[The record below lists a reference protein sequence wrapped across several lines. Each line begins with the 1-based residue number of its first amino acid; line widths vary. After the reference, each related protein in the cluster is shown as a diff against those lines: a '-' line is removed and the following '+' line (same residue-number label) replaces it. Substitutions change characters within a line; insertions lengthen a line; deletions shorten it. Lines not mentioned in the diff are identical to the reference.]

1 MSPRTRSTRT
11 LRLATAA
18 ATIGALLALPLSSA
32 ASAASP
38 TVSVGS
44 YPYGVAVNPSTNT
57 VYVANYGSN
66 SVSVIDGSTN
76 TVTSTVSV
84 GNGPSGVA
92 ANPSTNTVYVA
103 NGGDDS
109 VSVING
115 STNAVTTTIQVGSGP
130 RGVAVNPW
138 TNTVYVAN
146 FYANSVSVIDGSTN
160 TVTSTVSVGTSP
172 RGVAVNPSTNTI
184 YTANLGANSVSV
196 IDGSTNTLKSSVSVG
211 TSPFAVD
218 VNPLTNTV
226 YVANSSANSVS
237 VIDGSTNAVSSTVSV
252 GSRPEAVAVNL
263 STNTVYVAN
272 SSGNSVS
279 VIDGSTN
286 TVSSTVSVGSRPEA
300 AAVNTSTNTIYA
312 ANAGGNSVSVI
323 DGRILPSA
331 PRVNSSLAS
340 NGRLHLSWSPPSL
353 GGSISYYCVSA
364 APTSGSAEVVCVP
377 GYRLSAT
384 LKGLTN
390 STTYSVSVTA
400 VSSFGTGSP
409 SSPLSLT
416 PSAVLPG
423 IPTISSS
430 SVGNGSAQLTWI
442 TPAAGDAPISNYE
455 VVTTNGSTSVTTLY
469 DASTNSATLGGLT
482 NGTTYSA
489 SVTAVSSLGAGS
501 SSNPVSLT
509 PRTVPTKP
517 RSPKARAGTKK
528 VTLKWSVPQSD
539 GGSAITGYQIYQG
552 TSARHE
558 AAIPVTNG
566 LVTSL
571 KYRVS
576 SLKTGKKYYFVIK
589 AVNVAGSSPA
599 SVEVSATAK

>member
-32 ASAASP
+32 APAASP

-44 YPYGVAVNPSTNT
+44 HPYGVAVNPSTNT

-130 RGVAVNPW
+130 RGVAGNPW

-146 FYANSVSVIDGSTN
+146 FYANSVSVIDGS
-160 TVTSTVSVGTSP
+160 
-172 RGVAVNPSTNTI
+172 A
-184 YTANLGANSVSV
+184 
-196 IDGSTNTLKSSVSVG
+196 NTLKSSVSVG

-252 GSRPEAVAVNL
+252 GSRPEA
-263 STNTVYVAN
+263 
-272 SSGNSVS
+272 
-279 VIDGSTN
+279 
-286 TVSSTVSVGSRPEA
+286 

-323 DGRILPSA
+323 DDRILPSA

-377 GYRLSAT
+377 GCRLSAT